1 MNLRDPWKMKATIFN
16 DTWCFEIKKE
26 DIFTLC
32 GKPQIETDHDKKCFQ
47 NKVFD
52 KLEPRSSR
60 LL

>member
-1 MNLRDPWKMKATIFN
+1 MRNESYN
-16 DTWCFEIKKE
+16 DTLCFEIKKE

>member
-1 MNLRDPWKMKATIFN
+1 MNLRDPWEMKATVTPNVLKLI
-16 DTWCFEIKKE
+16 KE